1 MFFFSESEFNERNR
15 RLFSEVDINGQSADP
30 DNQNNTDTDYTIP
43 EPVNAAGA
51 DNNPPPEGN
60 TPLPEEDNPAPP
72 PDNDTGDDVDYTQD
86 TGRDEAPPPEDEGGD
101 EGDIDYT
108 QDAGGDAG
116 GDPGDPPPEDGNAGA
131 PPAGGD
137 GQIQADDAR
146 GLENELFK
154 DLTPDQLD
162 LKHNELK
169 NNFMTLYNSIASIID
184 RVNDIPTSE
193 EYNATISFVSNQLA
207 DLRTMVADYMN
218 NVYST
223 KSYMEN
229 AMNYNRFLA
238 TLNGINDILDEV
250 AKEFGKAT
258 EEGSKK

>member
-15 RLFSEVDINGQSADP
+15 RLFSEVEINGQSADP
-30 DNQNNTDTDYTIP
+30 EGQNNTDTDYTIP
-43 EPVNAAGA
+43 DPVNAAGA
-51 DNNPPPEGN
+51 DNNPPPE
-60 TPLPEEDNPAPP
+60 EDNPAPP
-72 PDNDTGDDVDYTQD
+72 PDNNTGDDDVDYTQD
-86 TGRDEAPPPEDEGGD
+86 TGGEEAPPPPGDGGE
-101 EGDIDYT
+101 EGDVDYT
-108 QDAGGDAG
+108 QDGG
-116 GDPGDPPPEDGNAGA
+116 GDPGGNPGEPPPEDGDEGGEEA

-137 GQIQADDAR
+137 EQIQADDAR

-169 NNFMTLYNSIASIID
+169 NNFMTLYDSIASIID
-184 RVNDIPTSE
+184 RVNDIPTSD
-193 EYNATISFVSNQLA
+193 EYITTMSFVSNQLA
-207 DLRTMVADYMN
+207 NLRTMVADYMN

-238 TLNGINDILDEV
+238 TLKGINDILDEV
-250 AKEFGKAT
+250 AKGLGKVT
-258 EEGSKK
+258 EE

>member
-43 EPVNAAGA
+43 DPVNAAGA
-51 DNNPPPEGN
+51 DNNPPPE
-60 TPLPEEDNPAPP
+60 EDNPAPP
-72 PDNDTGDDVDYTQD
+72 PDNNTGDDEVDYTQD
-86 TGRDEAPPPEDEGGD
+86 TGGEEAPPEDGG
-101 EGDIDYT
+101 EGDVDYT
-108 QDAGGDAG
+108 QDGGGDAG
-116 GDPGDPPPEDGNAGA
+116 GDPGDPPPEDGGEGGDAGA

-169 NNFMTLYNSIASIID
+169 NNFMTLYESISSIID

-193 EYNATISFVSNQLA
+193 EYNATMSFVSNQLA
-207 DLRTMVADYMN
+207 NLRTMVADYMN

-250 AKEFGKAT
+250 AKELGKST